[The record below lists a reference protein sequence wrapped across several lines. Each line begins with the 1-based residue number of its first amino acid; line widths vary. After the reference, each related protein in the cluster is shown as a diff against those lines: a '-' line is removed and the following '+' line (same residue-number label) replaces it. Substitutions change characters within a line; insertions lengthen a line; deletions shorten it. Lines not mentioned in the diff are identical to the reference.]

1 MAGLRQTITAILG
14 AGLALA
20 GCAFV
25 ADTARVGSAVVQP
38 PAIFH
43 KIGRSVQ
50 FTRAASAEPSA
61 PKFVARAAGAIA
73 GSGDARIVAAPEAS
87 PWDRFEGELVGPTH
101 EVARVSG
108 AEVGVSPHPED
119 APAISLSNTS
129 PRGAPRVFLV
139 VSDAGDWLQVLLPLR
154 PNNSV
159 GWIRRSDVE
168 ITSSSYRVV
177 IERASHRIHVFDG
190 DELVVDDAVAVGK
203 ANTPTPTG
211 QFFTIELLQPANASG
226 AYGPYAFTLSAYS
239 NVFQTFGSGDGAVG
253 LHGTNEQN
261 SIGRDASHGCVRLRN
276 DTVRALATFLP
287 LGTPVFIR

>member
-1 MAGLRQTITAILG
+1 MRLTITAIVV

-25 ADTARVGSAVVQP
+25 AENARVASVVVQP
-38 PAIFH
+38 PAVLH
-43 KIGRSVQ
+43 RIGRSVQ
-50 FTRAASAEPSA
+50 FKPPAAAEPDPPDFNVRAA
-61 PKFVARAAGAIA
+61 KRVVGGAGGANT
-73 GSGDARIVAAPEAS
+73 GAAPEAS
-87 PWDRFEGELVGPTH
+87 PWDRFEGELVGSTH
-101 EVARVSG
+101 EVARVAG
-108 AEVGVSPHPED
+108 ADVAVSPHPED
-119 APAISLSNTS
+119 APAITLSNTS
-129 PRGAPRVFLV
+129 PLGAPRVFLV
-139 VSDAGDWLQVLLPLR
+139 VYDAGDWLQVLLPLR

-168 ITSSSYRVV
+168 ITTSSYRVV

-190 DELVVDDAVAVGK
+190 DELVVDDAVAVGR
-203 ANTPTPTG
+203 AATPTPAG
-211 QFFTIELLQPANASG
+211 QFFTIELLQPANANG

-253 LHGTNEQN
+253 LHGTNEQS